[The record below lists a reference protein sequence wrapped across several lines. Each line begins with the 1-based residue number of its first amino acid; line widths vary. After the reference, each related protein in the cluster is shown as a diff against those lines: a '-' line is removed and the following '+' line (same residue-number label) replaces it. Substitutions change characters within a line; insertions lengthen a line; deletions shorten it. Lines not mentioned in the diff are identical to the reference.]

1 MLIYTTE
8 SNKLMDTSL
17 FLFYAENL
25 IKKKNNNGVTLL
37 TFFFIKKREK
47 FAVYKPLLIKL

>member
-25 IKKKNNNGVTLL
+25 IKKKQQQWRNT
-37 TFFFIKKREK
+37 TDIFF
-47 FAVYKPLLIKL
+47 Y

>member
-1 MLIYTTE
+1 
-8 SNKLMDTSL
+8 MDTSL

-25 IKKKNNNGVTLL
+25 IKKNKQWRNT
-37 TFFFIKKREK
+37 TDIFFIKKREK